1 MYEQVYLTFSDTLLE
16 ADRTLELIVGRIIIN
31 QLISSLLI
39 ETNSLLHLRT
49 GLKDQPGAAFSFGSV
64 FKALHYFR
72 SYMLPSVFF
81 IYPQSFDL
89 DSISRIHLKSAA
101 SHGDTVCFRYKYI
114 RNAR

>member
-49 GLKDQPGAAFSFGSV
+49 GLKDQPGAAFFLCSFFQTLHQLCCYMLTSV
-64 FKALHYFR
+64 FGF
-72 SYMLPSVFF
+72 
-81 IYPQSFDL
+81 YP
-89 DSISRIHLKSAA
+89 
-101 SHGDTVCFRYKYI
+101 
-114 RNAR
+114 